1 MLSVKEVLS
10 GKVALDIECVDRVY
24 LNAYVKHLQMPGG
37 VVDFIREQRGFP
49 IPSPLMLARMTTAFH
64 QGVERFAAKQG
75 LEIVSFEKG
84 DDKEAIAR
92 AHLERF
98 AGQSGVVLIGKAQER
113 AVAFKGRRSDEGTK
127 VWFVYS
133 RVSVQVTH
141 YYFYILDEDFGLVF
155 IKVCSYLP
163 FEVKVCLNGH
173 EWAKRQL
180 RKQHLAF
187 EPLENGFAACAEPAR
202 LQAICHQLNGE
213 KIQALFDR
221 WVDQLPWPLNQAERA
236 AGYRHELSVW
246 QLEVSRTQVFVD
258 PEQGRALI
266 ENLIRD
272 NLDLGRPD
280 RVSLIFDRQVTKRTP
295 GEFYT
300 QVVEYGVLPCIR
312 IRYKH
317 SALKQ
322 YLKEGRALRT
332 EMMIN
337 NPADFDTNRGIKH
350 FDALVQAGRRF
361 NDRLLEQE
369 RLSQD
374 CFVSLETVRD
384 LARSTVNER
393 GQRASA
399 LRFGEQRV
407 MALMAALSNF
417 AHIPAGLSNKAL
429 RQQIPEFMAVP
440 LANYTSAQM
449 SYDLRRLRLKGLVQ
463 RIPKSHSY
471 VLTPLGAKV
480 AIFFTKLY
488 TRLFRPGLAALVP
501 DQRTPSQ
508 LAKALTAVSNLIQSL
523 IQEPKLGILATD
535 QILIQS

>member
-10 GKVALDIECVDRVY
+10 GKVVLDIECVDRVY
-24 LNAYVKHLQMPGG
+24 LNAYVKYLQMPGG
-37 VVDFIREQRGFP
+37 VVDFIRQQRGFP
-49 IPSPLMLARMTTAFH
+49 IPSPLMLARITTAFH
-64 QGVERFAAKQG
+64 KAVDRFAANQG
-75 LEIVSFEKG
+75 LEIVTFERG
-84 DDKEAIAR
+84 DDKDAIAH

-98 AGQSGVVLIGKAQER
+98 PRQSGVVLIGKAQEK
-113 AVAFKGRRSDEGTK
+113 ASTFKGRRSDKGTK

-163 FEVKVCLNGH
+163 FEVKVCFNGH
-173 EWAKRQL
+173 EWAKQQL
-180 RKQHLAF
+180 RKQHLTF
-187 EPLENGFAACAEPAR
+187 EPLENGFAGCAEPAR
-202 LQAICHQLNGE
+202 LQAICHQLNAE

-221 WVDQLPWPLNQAERA
+221 WVDQLPWPLSKSERA
-236 AGYRHELSVW
+236 ASYRHELSVW

-258 PEQGRALI
+258 PEQGRALV

-295 GEFYT
+295 SEFYT

-337 NPADFDTNRGIKH
+337 NPTDFDSNRGLKH

-374 CFVSLETVRD
+374 CFVSLEGVRD
-384 LARSTVNER
+384 LGRSTVGER

-399 LRFGEQRV
+399 LRFGDKRV
-407 MALMAALSNF
+407 MAVMAALSNF
-417 AHIPAGLSNKAL
+417 AHIPAGLTNKTL
-429 RQQIPEFMAVP
+429 RQQIASLMNVP
-440 LANYTSAQM
+440 SAKYTSAQM
-449 SYDLRRLRLKGLVQ
+449 SYDLRRLRLKQLVS
-463 RIPKSHSY
+463 RIPKQHAY
-471 VLTPLGAKV
+471 VLTTLGTKV
-480 AIFFTKLY
+480 AVFFTKLY

-501 DQRTPSQ
+501 DQQTPSQ
-508 LAKALTAVSNLIQSL
+508 LATALTAVSDLVQS
-523 IQEPKLGILATD
+523 IVQEPKLGKLAPVE
-535 QILIQS
+535 ILI